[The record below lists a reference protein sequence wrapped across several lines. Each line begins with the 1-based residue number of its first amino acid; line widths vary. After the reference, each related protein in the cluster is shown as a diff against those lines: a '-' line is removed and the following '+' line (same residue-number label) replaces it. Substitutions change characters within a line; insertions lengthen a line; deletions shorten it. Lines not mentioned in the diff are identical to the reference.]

1 MRLVTDR
8 VKLRR
13 ATYRRRSEVIDSK
26 WMQARSS
33 CMRTK
38 TWFTILICCV
48 AVVLSRQAAKAD
60 EHEFRYKAP
69 DAKSVELM
77 CEFNGW
83 KSVPMT
89 KGDNGVWTAKVSLS
103 PGTYGYKFLV
113 NGTDWVFDPDNS
125 KKKTVDAVE
134 NSAVEIK

>member
-1 MRLVTDR
+1 MR
-8 VKLRR
+8 
-13 ATYRRRSEVIDSK
+13 
-26 WMQARSS
+26 AR
-33 CMRTK
+33 
-38 TWFTILICCV
+38 TWFAILGCCV
-48 AVVLSRQAAKAD
+48 AIILTQEIAVAG

-89 KGDNGVWTAKVSLS
+89 KGDDGVWTAKVSFS
-103 PGTYGYKFLV
+103 TGTYAYKFLV
-113 NGTDWVFDPDNS
+113 NGSDWVLDPDNS
-125 KKKTVDAVE
+125 AKKTVDGIE